1 MAKLPAEIELLLS
14 NPNLNNL
21 LPLRGKYDKET
32 LAARQLATTIM
43 SDIISEDIKGF
54 GRETVKSEKSYFS
67 TPAAAPDAAIS
78 VEKFEEFTGI
88 KVDQSEVIK
97 RAGADR
103 DIAFFETKVKG
114 VGKDG
119 GPDNV
124 NDG

>member
-1 MAKLPAEIELLLS
+1 MAKLPAEIELILS

-67 TPAAAPDAAIS
+67 TPCGRSRLLLYP
-78 VEKFEEFTGI
+78 
-88 KVDQSEVIK
+88 
-97 RAGADR
+97 
-103 DIAFFETKVKG
+103 
-114 VGKDG
+114 
-119 GPDNV
+119 
-124 NDG
+124 